1 MTDAGEP
8 GNNDSISITLWQG
21 STLLFSSNWNGAQSV
36 EQLLNPGNGNGNL
49 VVHQLQVLLGAPVRG
64 QGGVETLTPEMLPPM
79 IAEALARWQ
88 GAGFTPEQLSVVK
101 DINFQVADL
110 PAGNLGWTTAAGS
123 IILDRSAAGYGW
135 FIDRTPADDSEFA
148 AGVVNSPARG
158 HMDLLTVVTHE
169 IGHVLGFP
177 DNHSGGLMD
186 EALPV
191 GVRRV
196 PGPSN
201 HVDVVTTYLPDHGT
215 NLEFSVKSF
224 NGPVSSTVG
233 TTNVQV
239 VLGVQRDGLG
249 LSTNLLAALLAE
261 PVKESPF
268 QPSSILPGLQ
278 YDSSPLT
285 FEPSHLLPV
294 EELPVR
300 TVLARN
306 TEDAL
311 SEKSAMAILDCILAE
326 EGNVAVHGFV
336 DDLWRSF

>member
-1 MTDAGEP
+1 
-8 GNNDSISITLWQG
+8 
-21 STLLFSSNWNGAQSV
+21 
-36 EQLLNPGNGNGNL
+36 
-49 VVHQLQVLLGAPVRG
+49 
-64 QGGVETLTPEMLPPM
+64 MLPPM

-101 DINFQVADL
+101 DIKFQVADL
-110 PAGNLGWTTAAGS
+110 PAGNLGWATAAGS
-123 IILDRSAAGYGW
+123 IILDRSAAGYGC

-148 AGVVNSPARG
+148 AGVVNGPAQG
-158 HMDLLTVVTHE
+158 HVDLLTVVTHE

-201 HVDVVTTYLPDHGT
+201 HVDVVTTYLPDHST
-215 NLEFSVKSF
+215 NLELSVKSP
-224 NGPVSSTVG
+224 NGLVCSTVG

-239 VLGVQRDGLG
+239 VLGVQREGLG
-249 LSTNLLAALLAE
+249 LSTNLLAALLAG

-268 QPSSILPGLQ
+268 QPSSVLTGLQ
-278 YDSSPLT
+278 YDSSPLA
-285 FEPSHLLPV
+285 FEPSHLLSV
-294 EELPVR
+294 EELAVR

-311 SEKSAMAILDCILAE
+311 GEKSATAVLDCILAE
-326 EGNVAVHGFV
+326 EGNLPVHGFV
-336 DDLWRSF
+336 DDLWRSFWFTSFAFFNNMIPKCLTASS